1 MALSIL
7 NVAFDVGGKSIS
19 RFESLRNLITDEF
32 CKYLFQLAKT
42 DSIPLLTLT
51 LRVISTVFDTMRPY
65 LKLQQELF
73 LFFLIERL
81 TRTGS
86 TSTGITYNVDEEGSV
101 NFVLPNPDTIRDSR
115 DSGYVDVRSSSPGLG
130 GRSSDSRSVK
140 SGHESSAN
148 SGEVRELLLECLTQC
163 ARIPTFM
170 VDLWV
175 NFDSDISCGNL
186 FEELIHFLSKV
197 NIKSY
202 MWIIQGWNEERSRIS
217 TPPFVSRIRSR
228 SLVAIQQVTRTCCA
242 WILCYYSLAIWW
254 IEFQMR

>member
-1 MALSIL
+1 MRVLISLLNPHEHKHTDSMRLMALSIL

-86 TSTGITYNVDEEGSV
+86 TNTGITYNIDEEGSV
-101 NFVLPNPDTIRDSR
+101 NFVLPNPDAMKEGK
-115 DSGYVDVRSSSPGLG
+115 DSGYVDVRSSSPSLG
-130 GRSSDSRSVK
+130 GRSSDSRSAK
-140 SGHESSAN
+140 SVAESSAY

-186 FEELIHFLSKV
+186 FEELVHFLSKV
-197 NIKSY
+197 
-202 MWIIQGWNEERSRIS
+202 R
-217 TPPFVSRIRSR
+217 
-228 SLVAIQQVTRTCCA
+228 
-242 WILCYYSLAIWW
+242 
-254 IEFQMR
+254 

>member
-1 MALSIL
+1 MRLMALSIL

-86 TSTGITYNVDEEGSV
+86 ASTGITYNVDEEGSV
-101 NFVLPNPDTIRDSR
+101 NFVLPNPDIMKDGR

-130 GRSSDSRSVK
+130 RSSDSRSVK
-140 SGHESSAN
+140 SGNESSAY

-197 NIKSY
+197 K
-202 MWIIQGWNEERSRIS
+202 
-217 TPPFVSRIRSR
+217 
-228 SLVAIQQVTRTCCA
+228 
-242 WILCYYSLAIWW
+242 
-254 IEFQMR
+254 

>member
-1 MALSIL
+1 VSNHLSTDIVPIPYGLPAIRELLRVLISLLNPHEHKHTDSMRLMALSIL
-7 NVAFDVGGKSIS
+7 NVAFDVGGRSIS
-19 RFESLRNLITDEF
+19 RFESLRNLITDDF

-51 LRVISTVFDTMRPY
+51 LRVISSVFDTMRPY

-86 TSTGITYNVDEEGSV
+86 TNTGITYNIDEEGSI
-101 NFVLPNPDTIRDSR
+101 NFVLPNPDSTKDGR
-115 DSGYVDVRSSSPGLG
+115 DSGYVDVRSASPSLG
-130 GRSSDSRSVK
+130 GRSSDSRSMK
-140 SGHESSAN
+140 LSSESGAY

-197 NIKSY
+197 KHKI
-202 MWIIQGWNEERSRIS
+202 G
-217 TPPFVSRIRSR
+217 
-228 SLVAIQQVTRTCCA
+228 A
-242 WILCYYSLAIWW
+242 
-254 IEFQMR
+254 